1 MYKMIV
7 NYSGKY
13 IYKWRATKYVKS
25 PRTFEKELRK
35 KFKIID
41 RMYVHE
47 DMYYEYWV
55 EDK

>member
-1 MYKMIV
+1 MYKIVV
-7 NYSGKY
+7 NYGCKRVAHFVRVP
-13 IYKWRATKYVKS
+13 RA
-25 PRTFEKELRK
+25 FEKELRSK
-35 KFKIID
+35 YKIID